1 MHALIVC
8 LKYASDDNSTLELKC
23 LGFCCITHSFSLHL
37 SKDITV
43 LTGVVTSSQ
52 ITFCLY
58 HRSYRHLLRI
68 CKTYCFFF
76 HNNTGY
82 ANAPYCCVMHA
93 LIVCLKYA
101 SDDNSTLELKCLG
114 FCCITHPF
122 SLHQSKD
129 ITVLTGVVTSSQI
142 TFCLYHRSYRH
153 LLRICK
159 TYCFFFPRQ
168 HWLRERALLLRY
180 ACIDCL
186 FEIRFR

>member
-23 LGFCCITHSFSLHL
+23 LGFCCVTHSFSLHL

-76 HNNTGY
+76 
-82 ANAPYCCVMHA
+82 P
-93 LIVCLKYA
+93 
-101 SDDNSTLELKCLG
+101 
-114 FCCITHPF
+114 
-122 SLHQSKD
+122 Q
-129 ITVLTGVVTSSQI
+129 
-142 TFCLYHRSYRH
+142 
-153 LLRICK
+153 
-159 TYCFFFPRQ
+159 Q

-186 FEIRFR
+186 FDIRFRWQFYPGTEMSRVLLHYSFFFTAPVKRYNSSYWGRYVLTNHVLPLP